1 MSKGRF
7 CMHINRKQLGVYLY
21 VTVSSSD
28 ILFFNSK
35 FFYFTFPES
44 KGTLKKAEN
53 QGEFQSS
60 QNLSSPLQYR
70 IHLNSY

>member
-1 MSKGRF
+1 
-7 CMHINRKQLGVYLY
+7 MHINRKQLVMCLY

-28 ILFFNSK
+28 TLFFNSK

-44 KGTLKKAEN
+44 KGTLKKVED